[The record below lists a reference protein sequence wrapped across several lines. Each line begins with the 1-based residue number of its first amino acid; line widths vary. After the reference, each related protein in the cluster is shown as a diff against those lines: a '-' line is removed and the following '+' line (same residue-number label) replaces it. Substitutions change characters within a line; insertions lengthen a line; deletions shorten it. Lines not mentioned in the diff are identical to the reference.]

1 MSQRL
6 PVRVRV
12 ASRTGDKPV
21 TVRTTLTLKRD
32 GQFDTNEVVTILH
45 MLPEHRRVKE
55 IVSVPDLMEGGWS
68 ILNARTNEKCGS
80 VNPEN

>member
-12 ASRTGDKPV
+12 PSRTGDRNV

-55 IVSVPDLMEGGWS
+55 IVSVPDLMEGGWT
-68 ILNARTNEKCGS
+68 ILNARTNEKCAS
-80 VNPEN
+80 VKPEN